1 MIQSKKVKHD
11 RDEMLIV
18 NDKYSLNRFYI
29 LNKNGRDATIKL
41 KMFFVQ
47 FEVAV
52 ELPPFALSSDD
63 SLMGT
68 VRVKYVVVI
77 CAGSFLFVSLV
88 GCLFWP

>member
-29 LNKNGRDATIKL
+29 LNKTEDVFRSVLPK
-41 KMFFVQ
+41 